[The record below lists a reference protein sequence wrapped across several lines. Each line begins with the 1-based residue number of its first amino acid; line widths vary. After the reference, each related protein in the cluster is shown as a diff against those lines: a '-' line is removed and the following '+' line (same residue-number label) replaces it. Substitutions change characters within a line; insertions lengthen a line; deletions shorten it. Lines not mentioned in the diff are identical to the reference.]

1 MPLLPIHTTPPPRE
15 APLRSVRRA
24 LSVWIAALV
33 AALFLVALISTPL
46 RAQITLYW
54 DTNGTTAGAGGSS
67 PSGTWSTSGSD
78 KNWSTNSSGTAG
90 DNKWTAG
97 SFAIFSAGTDATGS
111 YTVTVSGTQSVAGI
125 TVAEGTPLFS
135 SGTLSLTG
143 ATPTISVAA
152 SSTATFN
159 SLLAST
165 TGFTKTG
172 TGTMILGNAAN
183 AFTGTTTVSAGT
195 LKLSVN
201 GGLSAN
207 SALVIASGA
216 TVDFDWGHSATIA
229 SLAGSG
235 TLDTKGGTLTVG
247 DATNTTFSGLLTDSG
262 AYGGIV
268 KNGTGTLT
276 LSSANAFAGQVNITA
291 GALNLQHSSA
301 LGGNTWGNTVGSGA
315 ALQFQNNI
323 TVTEGSFNLNGAG
336 VGSTGALRNISGANT
351 FNGSVVLASSATI
364 GSDAGTL
371 SVTGDV
377 NLGSSQ
383 ILSLVGAGNL
393 AFSGAIYGSAS
404 GLTQTGTGT
413 TTFSGSSANSFGGT
427 LNIDSGTV
435 QFNKTAGTNATNGGA
450 INIGNGVGAANSA
463 TLTLLAS
470 NQIPDSSA
478 LLTINA
484 DGRFNLNNQTETL
497 NLLGGTGTL
506 DLGATGKLSL
516 GVNGGSSVFGGTLA
530 GTGTLEKLGGGTLTF
545 NSNIDFAGTLLLS
558 GGTLALNGYDL
569 TVGTLHITGNTILD
583 FGSSTA
589 SLLNATTFVIDAG
602 VTLTLNN
609 WVNGVDYFFA
619 TNWTGATPGVRG
631 SAPMNQLTFTG
642 FTANNTGWQSY
653 DNQITPITP
662 VPEPAASGALLIAFA
677 AGLTLWHRK
686 KSRADLRLAVLN
698 ARHSAPKTSGVGLL

>member
-1 MPLLPIHTTPPPRE
+1 MPSGQQIVSSPSLRGHTPR
-15 APLRSVRRA
+15 AGFFASMSL
-24 LSVWIAALV
+24 AATLTLFLLV
-33 AALFLVALISTPL
+33 ASV
-46 RAQITLYW
+46 RAQISLYW
-54 DTNGTTAGAGGSS
+54 DINGNTSGAGGSA
-67 PSGTWSTSGSD
+67 PSATWSTSGSD
-78 KNWSTNSSGTAG
+78 RNWSTNSGGTAG

-97 SFAIFSAGTDATGS
+97 SFAVFSAGTDATGS
-111 YTVTVSGTQSVAGI
+111 YTVTVSGTQFVTGI
-125 TVAEGTPLFS
+125 TVEEGSPIFS
-135 SGTLSLTG
+135 GGSLSLTG
-143 ATPTISVAA
+143 ATSTMSIVGG
-152 SSTATFN
+152 STATFN

-172 TGTMILGNAAN
+172 TGTLILGNAAN

-195 LKLSVN
+195 LKLSVS

-207 SALVIASGA
+207 SALVIDSGG

-247 DATNTTFSGLLTDSG
+247 DAANTTFSGLLTDSG

-276 LSSANAFAGQVNITA
+276 LSGANTFAGQVNITA

-301 LGGNTWGNTVGSGA
+301 LGGSTWGNTVAAGA

-323 TVTEGSFNLNGAG
+323 TVNEGSFNLNGSG
-336 VGSTGALRNISGANT
+336 IGSTGALRNISGANT
-351 FNGSVVLASSATI
+351 FTGSVVLASSATI

-371 SVTGDV
+371 SLTGDV

-383 ILSLVGAGNL
+383 TLTLVGDGNL

-478 LLTINA
+478 LITINA
-484 DGRFNLNNQTETL
+484 DGRFNLNNQTETI

-506 DLGATGKLSL
+506 DLGTTGKLSL
-516 GVNGGSSVFGGTLA
+516 GVNGGSSVFGGIIA
-530 GTGTLEKLGGGTLTF
+530 GTGTLEKLGAGTLTF

-558 GGTLALNGYDL
+558 GGTLALNGYNL
-569 TVGTLHITGNTILD
+569 TVGTLRITGNTILD
-583 FGSSTA
+583 FGNSAA
-589 SLLNATTFVIDAG
+589 SVLNATTFVVDAG

-619 TNWTGATPGVRG
+619 TNWTGATANTRG
-631 SAPMNQLTFTG
+631 SAPMNQLTFSG

-653 DNQITPITP
+653 DHQITPITP
-662 VPEPAASGALLIAFA
+662 VPEPSTYGALLVAFA
-677 AGLTLWHRK
+677 
-686 KSRADLRLAVLN
+686 
-698 ARHSAPKTSGVGLL
+698 VGLASWQRRKLRPTACD